1 MADPKNRPPQILAR
15 GAEFVGPDGAIVRPS
30 GVVRAGALG
39 PRAFGGGDVVVHP
52 RGPNRDLAMKLGLL
66 PPAPDLAETGADLLA
81 RGDVVVDAIESA
93 LRAVM
98 TTQKPQPHLRHLR
111 RLMMWAPECFFR
123 IPVVVTYLESSSDE
137 TRGGLYRWAQSRG
150 RRDDALTLL
159 SSLLAVA
166 ALVRRDAVTA
176 KEACSRVAET
186 RELSGNV
193 SARHLEK
200 MFSEHRAVIDALGR
214 GYFILAEEL
223 AAYAWPMNAETEVPV
238 YE

>member
-1 MADPKNRPPQILAR
+1 MADPKNRPPQMLAK
-15 GAEFVGPDGAIVRPS
+15 GAELVRPDGAIVRPS
-30 GVVRAGALG
+30 AVVRAGALG

-66 PPAPDLAETGADLLA
+66 PPVPDLAETGADLLA

-93 LRAVM
+93 LHAATAM
-98 TTQKPQPHLRHLR
+98 PKHHLRDLR
-111 RLMMWAPECFFR
+111 RLMVWAPECFFR
-123 IPVVVTYLESSSDE
+123 IPVVVAYLESSSDE
-137 TRGGLYRWAQSRG
+137 TRGGLFRWAQSRG

-159 SSLLAVA
+159 SNLLAVA

-176 KEACSRVAET
+176 KEACSRVAAT

-200 MFSEHRAVIDALGR
+200 TFSEHRAVIDALGR

-223 AAYAWPMNAETEVPV
+223 TEYAWPMSAETEVPV